1 VKGLSAEWAMTKAE
15 EIYQTIGNIVKRS
28 KEENVPT
35 YQIAN
40 KMAEE
45 RIAAIGNVKLPL

>member
-1 VKGLSAEWAMTKAE
+1 MGKAE
-15 EIYQTIGNIVKRS
+15 EIYGTIGNIVRRS
-28 KEENVPT
+28 KSDNTPT

-45 RIAAIGNVKLPL
+45 RIAAIGNVKLPM

>member
-1 VKGLSAEWAMTKAE
+1 MTKAE

-28 KEENVPT
+28 KLENVPT

>member
-1 VKGLSAEWAMTKAE
+1 VKGLSAEWAMGQADQ
-15 EIYQTIGNIVKRS
+15 IYNTIYDIVGRS
-28 KEENVPT
+28 KTENVPT

-45 RIAAIGNVKLPL
+45 RISAIGNVKLPM

>member
-1 VKGLSAEWAMTKAE
+1 MTKAE